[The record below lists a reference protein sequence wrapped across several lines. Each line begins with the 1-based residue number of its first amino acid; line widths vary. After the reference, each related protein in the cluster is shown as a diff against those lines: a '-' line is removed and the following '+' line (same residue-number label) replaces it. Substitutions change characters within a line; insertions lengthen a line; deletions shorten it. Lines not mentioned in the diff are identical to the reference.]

1 MKPIQV
7 ADDILPIAA
16 FKARASEVIRSL
28 GTRGRPMIITQN
40 GKPAAV
46 LLSPTEYDR
55 LAYSERFRAAVQ
67 EGLDD
72 ADAGRVISDED
83 LGRELARELGKRR
96 KP

>member
-16 FKARASEVIRSL
+16 FKARASEVVRSM

-46 LLSPTEYDR
+46 LLSPAEYDR
-55 LAYSERFRAAVQ
+55 LAYEGRLREAVR
-67 EGLDD
+67 EGLSDT
-72 ADAGRVISDED
+72 AAGRTVSDED
-83 LGRELARELGKRR
+83 LGEELEREFGKPR